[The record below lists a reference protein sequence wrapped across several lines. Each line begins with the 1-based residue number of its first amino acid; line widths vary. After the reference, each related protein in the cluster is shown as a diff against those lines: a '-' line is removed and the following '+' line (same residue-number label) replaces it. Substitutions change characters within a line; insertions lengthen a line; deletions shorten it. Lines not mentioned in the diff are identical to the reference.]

1 MVRQEMICIYC
12 DHKFTEDFSLHRLFF
27 NSKQT
32 ACNQCLAQF
41 EKITGQI
48 CEICGCALQQ
58 QKLCTQCKELVE
70 SNPIQSVTSNR
81 SIYQYN
87 SEMKVWV
94 NRFKFYG
101 DVTLATMFITDLQ
114 EYYENYFKRYK
125 IIVPIPLS
133 EERLNERGF
142 NQVEVFAELAGLT
155 LTRCL
160 KRVHTERQSKLNR
173 TERLQRK
180 QIFSFSREEKFQNE
194 PILILDDVYTTG
206 KTVRDAAI
214 ILLQNGACEVFSL
227 TLIRA

>member
-12 DHKFTEDFSLHRLFF
+12 DDKFTEDFSLHRLFF

-32 ACNQCLAQF
+32 ACNQCLDRF

-58 QKLCTQCKELVE
+58 QKLCTQCKESVE

-101 DVTLATMFITDLQ
+101 DVTLATMFITDLR
-114 EYYENYFKRYK
+114 EYYENYFKRFK

-142 NQVEVFAELAGLT
+142 NQVEVFAELAGLK